1 MKKSI
6 FTFFVLG
13 LTVISCNKKATE
25 TTTETTIS
33 TDSTEIIANDTL
45 TNVHDGHTTQ
55 NSLDWN
61 GTYEATLPC
70 ADCAGIKTTITLDKS
85 GTFKYAAEYLDK
97 KLKVNDAG
105 DIMWHDN
112 GSVAHLKGK
121 DIDIKLKVV
130 ENGLVGLDTEGKE
143 IDGPLKEHYNYK
155 KLN

>member
-13 LTVISCNKKATE
+13 LTVISCNKKETK
-25 TTTETTIS
+25 TTTETTVS
-33 TDSTEIIANDTL
+33 TDSTEIIAKDT
-45 TNVHDGHTTQ
+45 TTHAHDGHTAQ
-55 NSLDWN
+55 NSLDWA

-70 ADCAGIKTTITLDKS
+70 ADCAGIKTTITFDKS

-97 KLKVNDAG
+97 NFKVNDAG
-105 DIMWHDN
+105 AIMWHDN

-143 IDGPLKEHYNYK
+143 IEGSLKEHYNYK

>member
-13 LTVISCNKKATE
+13 LTVISCNKKDTE
-25 TTTETTIS
+25 TTTEPTVS
-33 TDSTEIIANDTL
+33 ADSTEIITNDT
-45 TNVHDGHTTQ
+45 TTHAHDGHTSQ

-70 ADCAGIKTTITLDKS
+70 ADCTGIKTTITLDKS
-85 GTFKYAAEYLDK
+85 GTFKYTAEYLDK
-97 KLKVNDAG
+97 NLKVNDAG

-130 ENGLVGLDTEGKE
+130 ENGLVGLDTEGNE
-143 IDGPLKEHYNYK
+143 IEGPLKEHYNYK

>member
-13 LTVISCNKKATE
+13 LTVISCNKKETE
-25 TTTETTIS
+25 TTTETTVIAD
-33 TDSTEIIANDTL
+33 TTEIIAKDT
-45 TNVHDGHTTQ
+45 TTHAHDGHTAQ
-55 NSLDWN
+55 NSLDWA

-70 ADCAGIKTTITLDKS
+70 ADCSGIKTTITFDKS

-97 KLKVNDAG
+97 NFKVNDAG
-105 DIMWHDN
+105 AIMWHDN

-121 DIDIKLKVV
+121 DIDFKVKVV

-143 IDGPLKEHYNYK
+143 IEGSLKEHYNYK

>member
-13 LTVISCNKKATE
+13 LTVISCTKKE
-25 TTTETTIS
+25 TTDTITNTNTT
-33 TDSTEIIANDTL
+33 DTV
-45 TNVHDGHTTQ
+45 NAPDHHTSQ
-55 NSLDWN
+55 NSLDWA
-61 GTYEATLPC
+61 GSYLATLPC
-70 ADCAGIKTTITLDKS
+70 ADCIGIKTTITLDKS
-85 GTFKYAAEYLDK
+85 GTFKYAAEYLDE

-112 GSVAHLKGK
+112 GSVVHLKGK
-121 DIDIKLKVV
+121 DIDMKLKVV
-130 ENGLVGLDTEGKE
+130 EHGLIGLDTEGNE